1 MTRRPRGSITEPAL
15 LGGSFVGRA
24 LNSRSVAMWRVSKPK
39 LRVEERQGVG
49 GLARVVGALDSRD
62 IRPVLTDPARPLSTR
77 CNEGHAGL
85 NSWIQTV
92 DFKRLIWR
100 RGWDS
105 DCVHPFKTK
114 AFRDYFFLQILQNRS
129 KAWVDARIAHAAPY
143 TFGIRRGSHL
153 MSSADGRAPL
163 TATLM

>member
-15 LGGSFVGRA
+15 LAGSFVGRA

-105 DCVHPFKTK
+105 NPRALSSKTLSRRPRYDHFGTSPGVRPRTQAAKFMRNSLK
-114 AFRDYFFLQILQNRS
+114 AHTISAIAWFR
-129 KAWVDARIAHAAPY
+129 
-143 TFGIRRGSHL
+143 TRG
-153 MSSADGRAPL
+153 
-163 TATLM
+163 